1 MNNALHDTLSVT
13 RRLKESGMENSQA
26 EAVAETTHRSIV
38 AATAHLA
45 TKADLETGLETL
57 ESRLTT
63 AMASLETRLT
73 WRLFRMML
81 GTMLGTMFGVA
92 GLVVAILRLIPT

>member
-1 MNNALHDTLSVT
+1 MNNALHDTLSAT

-45 TKADLETGLETL
+45 TKADLETL

-73 WRLFRMML
+73 WRMFGMML

-92 GLVVAILRLIPT
+92 GLVVPVLRLFPA

>member
-26 EAVAETTHRSIV
+26 EAVAESTHRSIV

-45 TKADLETGLETL
+45 TKTDLKAELNAL
-57 ESRLTT
+57 ESRP
-63 AMASLETRLT
+63 T
-73 WRLFRMML
+73 WRMFVTMF
-81 GTMLGTMFGVA
+81 GTMLGTMIGVA
-92 GLVVAILRLIPT
+92 GLVVAVLRLFPA

>member
-13 RRLKESGMENSQA
+13 KRLKESGMGNSQA
-26 EAVAETTHRSIV
+26 EVIAEVMHGSIV
-38 AATAHLA
+38 NATAHLA
-45 TKADLETGLETL
+45 TKADLDSGLAT
-57 ESRLTT
+57 
-63 AMASLETRLT
+63 LETRLT
-73 WRLFRMML
+73 WRLFSMML